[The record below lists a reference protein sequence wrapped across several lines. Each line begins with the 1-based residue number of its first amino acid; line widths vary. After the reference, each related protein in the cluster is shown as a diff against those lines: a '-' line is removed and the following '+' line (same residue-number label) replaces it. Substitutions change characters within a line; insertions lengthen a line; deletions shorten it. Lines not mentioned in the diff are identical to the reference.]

1 MSGITGQNFTDTYRG
16 EGGAAGSLL
25 SGTAVIHGTADDQAK
40 APAAANDPAFGVL
53 AKDEEGGDDRLL
65 ELIVFGNVKMI
76 AGAAVTV
83 GAYLKVGG
91 VNGRLIPVVE
101 GVGTTEQVVGR
112 ARSAAAADGDEID
125 GFVDP
130 FILTTET

>member
-1 MSGITGQNFTDTYRG
+1 MAGITGDNFTETYRG

-40 APAAANDPAFGVL
+40 APGGAGVAGLGVL

-65 ELIVFGNVKMI
+65 EVITFGQAKMI
-76 AGAAVTV
+76 AGAAVAV
-83 GAYLKVGG
+83 GEYLKIGG
-91 VNGRLIPVVE
+91 VDGRVIPVAE
-101 GVGTTEQVVGR
+101 GAGTTEQVVGR
-112 ARSAAAADGDEID
+112 ARSAAAADGDEFD
-125 GFVDP
+125 GFVDN

>member
-1 MSGITGQNFTDTYRG
+1 MAGITGQNFTETYRG

-40 APAAANDPAFGVL
+40 APAAANDPAIGIL
-53 AKDEEGGDDRLL
+53 AKDEEGGTDRLL
-65 ELIVFGNVKMI
+65 EVITGGMVKAI
-76 AGAAVTV
+76 AGAAVSV
-83 GAYLKVGG
+83 GDYLKVGG
-91 VNGRLIPVVE
+91 TNGRLIAVVE
-101 GVGTTEQVVGR
+101 AITTKEQVIAR

-125 GFVDP
+125 AFVNP

>member
-25 SGTAVIHGTADDQAK
+25 SGTAVMHGTADDQAK
-40 APAAANDPAFGVL
+40 APTGANVVPLGVL
-53 AKDEEGGDDRLL
+53 AKNEEGGADRLL
-65 ELIVFGNVKMI
+65 EVVTFGNVKAI

-83 GAYLKVGG
+83 GALVKIGG
-91 VNGRLIPVVE
+91 TNGRMIVVVE
-101 GVGTTEQVVGR
+101 TAALKEEVVGR
-112 ARSAAAADGDEID
+112 VRSAAAADGDEFD
-125 GFVDP
+125 LFVNP